1 MKVFNFMYL
10 LLILLFLPIMIKVRG
25 TEIMTYGNQALLEIL
40 YFICTLFCGLKQGE
54 LLETGRE
61 KEDVS

>member
-1 MKVFNFMYL
+1 
-10 LLILLFLPIMIKVRG
+10 MIKVRG
-25 TEIMTYGNQALLEIL
+25 TEIMSYGNQALLEIL

-61 KEDVS
+61 QEDVS